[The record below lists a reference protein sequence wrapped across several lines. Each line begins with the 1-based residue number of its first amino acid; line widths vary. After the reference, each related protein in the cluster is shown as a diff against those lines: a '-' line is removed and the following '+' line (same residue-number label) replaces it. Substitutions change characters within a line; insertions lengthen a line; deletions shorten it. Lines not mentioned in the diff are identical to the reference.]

1 MSNGGTHQFRHLSV
15 ETLFLKKRL
24 KEGGLRG
31 PQDPLPPATPLSS
44 NDNFTPHLPEELL
57 FESASHRGLVLTF

>member
-15 ETLFLKKRL
+15 ESLFLKKRL

-31 PQDPLPPATPLSS
+31 PQDPLPLATPLSS
-44 NDNFTPHLPEELL
+44 NDNFTPHLPE
-57 FESASHRGLVLTF
+57 